1 LSYSWSQEG
10 ASTPDVC
17 SAHTLSCHIDASYMH
32 TGCAATAAYTAI
44 RTNKGHSA
52 MVDLQL
58 EEVARPQVLY
68 HGTGER
74 SVETTLASGPLR

>member
-1 LSYSWSQEG
+1 
-10 ASTPDVC
+10 
-17 SAHTLSCHIDASYMH
+17 
-32 TGCAATAAYTAI
+32 
-44 RTNKGHSA
+44 